1 LSKANTAWA
10 NVGTIDAGSRPAVN
24 EPPLIEILDATV
36 WRGSTRVF
44 EHFSLT
50 IAQHE
55 RVAVLGP
62 NGAGKT
68 TLLKMIYRE
77 VYPVADEGSRVR
89 ILGRERWN
97 VWDLREH
104 IGVVSQDLQNAFM
117 PNSTVLDVI
126 VSGFYSSIGV
136 HPQLKGEIG
145 PAQLRRSEAIMLTLG
160 LDALGDREFR
170 TLSTGQQRRCLLGR
184 ALVHDPQTLILDE
197 PTAGL
202 DMSGSLDFLAR
213 LGDLA
218 RRGRSL
224 VLVTHHLQD
233 IPPEIERVVLLK
245 NGAIVADGPKKSVLT
260 GELLSEVYETRLCVT
275 EVAGHYFPYPA

>member
-1 LSKANTAWA
+1 
-10 NVGTIDAGSRPAVN
+10 VN
-24 EPPLIEILDATV
+24 EPPLIEIYNATV

-50 IAQHE
+50 VAQHE

-68 TLLKMIYRE
+68 TLLKMINRE
-77 VYPVADEGSRVR
+77 VYPVAGEGSRVK
-89 ILGRERWN
+89 ILGQERWN

-117 PNSTVLDVI
+117 PNSTVLDAI

-136 HPQLKGEIG
+136 HPQLRARIG
-145 PAQLRRSEAIMLTLG
+145 PAQLRRSETVMRTLG
-160 LDALGDREFR
+160 LDTLSNREFR

-184 ALVHDPQTLILDE
+184 ALVHDPHTLILDE

-202 DMSGSLDFLAR
+202 DMAGSLDFLAC
-213 LGDLA
+213 LGELA
-218 RRGRSL
+218 TRGRSL

-233 IPPEIERVVLLK
+233 IPPEIERVVVLK
-245 NGAIVADGPKKSVLT
+245 NGVIVADGPKESVLT
-260 GELLSEVYETRLCVT
+260 SELLSDVYETRFRVT
-275 EVAGHYFPYPA
+275 EVEGHYFPYPA